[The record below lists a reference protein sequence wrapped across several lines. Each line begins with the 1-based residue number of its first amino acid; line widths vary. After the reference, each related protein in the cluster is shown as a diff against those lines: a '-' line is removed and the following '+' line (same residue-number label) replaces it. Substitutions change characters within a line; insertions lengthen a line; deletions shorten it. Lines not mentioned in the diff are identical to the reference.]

1 MRVLIRLFVLALLAA
16 PGGLAAAGPAEPARA
31 GALGAADFKPTPE
44 RPVGWRGDWS
54 GRFPG
59 ATPPTAWSRR
69 VHGITTAIRY
79 QAARPAGEPS
89 KESRELEYFS
99 IKDWLVSGPFPV
111 QDAVKD
117 IDQDLLGGEA
127 AVQPSEGAKGA
138 KPGAGGWKVLRADVE
153 TQSRHE
159 CNEGTCGQSSVDFI
173 YAFGKFTSFG
183 PDVKVEGDFLNKVAY
198 AHTYL
203 HSPAEAKVQL
213 QLPFDGTA
221 GKFWLN
227 GKPTPLDPK
236 NRGRVFDV
244 TLAAGWNRLL
254 VKISAS
260 DGLGKDYT
268 SRWISKWMVAA
279 YLTPVGPV
287 SYDTRNIVWMTKMTG
302 RSMSQ
307 PIVVGDR
314 IFVGSGISDLMCLSK
329 KNGQVLWMQSNTP
342 YDALTAEQKAGNPDL
357 KEKIEPLWAK
367 LNGLNAEI
375 VAAINGAV
383 SPQGLSSNAEADLD
397 RKLRGK
403 TDAERALEDAFSTL
417 DRKKYP
423 PMYRNEVSSSN
434 ATPCSD
440 GRQVYWVCGGGTGGL
455 GAYVFACFSLEGKRI
470 WTQYDGALGTMEH
483 GSHGSPTLVEG
494 KMIYG
499 ANKTLLAFDTKTGKE
514 LWRNKPD
521 DWTNELYASSP
532 VIASIGGANIII
544 SNKYIHRAADGTVVC
559 TDHINTMFTS
569 ALTPVVEGGVVYSPG
584 QFQEGERKPW
594 SFIAVRLPSGA
605 GAGAKAEI
613 LWSPDGKDVSMPLR
627 GRNFMIA
634 SPLFVDGIVYS
645 VEMSGGLSAVDPGG
659 KKCLYHQWLDGY
671 DRYHRM
677 LYGVC
682 ASPTLGGKLMYIT
695 DDAGYTHLVQ
705 PGPQFKEVARNI
717 LENIHFSGAG
727 GNPCHQESFYTA
739 PYFEGKAMYLRGEEY
754 LYHIEETQTASS
766 R

>member
-1 MRVLIRLFVLALLAA
+1 MRLPIRLIVLALWAVPYGQAAEGPRDPSLAA
-16 PGGLAAAGPAEPARA
+16 P
-31 GALGAADFKPTPE
+31 LGAPEFKPTPE

-59 ATPPTAWSRR
+59 ATPPIAWSRR
-69 VHGITTAIRY
+69 VQGITTAIRY
-79 QAARPAGEPS
+79 QAARPAGDPA
-89 KESRELEYFS
+89 KETRQLEYFS
-99 IKDWLVSGPFPV
+99 IKDWLVSGPFAV

-117 IDQDLLGGEA
+117 IDQDMLGGETA
-127 AVQPSEGAKGA
+127 AQPSEGAKGVKA
-138 KPGAGGWKVLRADVE
+138 GAGGWKYLRADVE

-173 YAFGKFTSFG
+173 YAFGKFTSAG
-183 PDVKVEGDFLNKVAY
+183 PDVKVEGDFSNKVAY

-203 HSPAEAKVQL
+203 HSPTEAKVQL
-213 QLPFDGTA
+213 QLPFDGAA

-244 TLAAGWNRLL
+244 ALAAGWNRLL

-268 SRWISKWMVAA
+268 GRWISKWMVAA

-287 SYDTRNIVWMTKMTG
+287 NYETKNIVWMTKMTG

-314 IFVGSGISDLMCLSK
+314 IFVGSGISDLMCISK
-329 KNGQVLWMQSNTP
+329 KSGQILWMQSNTP
-342 YDALTAEQKAGNPDL
+342 YDALSPEQKSGIPNL
-357 KEKIEPLWAK
+357 KENIEPLWAK
-367 LNGLNAEI
+367 LGALNGEI
-375 VAAINGAV
+375 MAAINGAV
-383 SPQGLSSNAEADLD
+383 SPQGLPTNPEVELD
-397 RKLRGK
+397 RRLKSK
-403 TDAERALEDAFSTL
+403 IDAERALEDAFAAL

-440 GRQVYWVCGGGTGGL
+440 GRQVYWVCGGGTAGL
-455 GAYVFACFSLEGKRI
+455 GAYVLACFTLEGKRI

-483 GSHGSPTLVEG
+483 GSHGSPALVEG
-494 KMIYG
+494 KLIYG
-499 ANKTLLAFDTKTGKE
+499 ANKTLLAYDVKTGKE
-514 LWRNKPD
+514 LWRNTPN

-532 VIASIGGANIII
+532 VVATIGGTNIII
-544 SNKYIHRAADGTVVC
+544 SNKYLHRASDGTVIC
-559 TDHINTMFTS
+559 PDHLSTMFTS
-569 ALTPVVEGGVVYSPG
+569 ALTPVVEGGVLYSPG

-594 SFIAVRLPSGA
+594 SFISVKLPSGA
-605 GAGAKAEI
+605 GPGAKAEI
-613 LWSPDGKDVSMPLR
+613 LWAPDGKDVSMPLR

-645 VEMSGGLSAVDPGG
+645 IAMSGGLSAVDPGT
-659 KKCLYHQWLDGY
+659 KKGLYHQWLDGY

-682 ASPTLGGKLMYIT
+682 ASPTLAGKIMYIT
-695 DDAGYTHLVQ
+695 DDAGYTHLIQ
-705 PGPQFKEVARNI
+705 PGPQFREMGRNV

-739 PYFEGKAMYLRGEEY
+739 PFFEGKSMYLRGEEY
-754 LYHIEETQTASS
+754 LYRIEDALAASA